1 MNSAH
6 WHLLLNHLPVLGIPF
21 GLGLLLASLRRQTPT
36 LQRAGLTVMI
46 LASAVAALVYLTGE
60 PAEEALEQL
69 AIRPTAAI
77 ERHEDAA
84 AIALVLAGVL
94 GVLAAG
100 ALWRFRRGALGRG
113 AVFVLLLLGTAV
125 SGTFAWV
132 ANLGGQIRHPEIR
145 SASTLTAEEKS
156 EDER

>member
-77 ERHEDAA
+77 ERHEE
-84 AIALVLAGVL
+84 I
-94 GVLAAG
+94 
-100 ALWRFRRGALGRG
+100 GR
-113 AVFVLLLLGTAV
+113 AHV
-125 SGTFAWV
+125 
-132 ANLGGQIRHPEIR
+132 
-145 SASTLTAEEKS
+145 
-156 EDER
+156 